1 MNRPALAA
9 MLLGLVA
16 ACRPAQVP
24 PPAPA
29 PTLRAESAGW
39 ESVTAGRYAVVPQ
52 ALMNLCRNPPPD
64 QLAVILADHAAE
76 HGPHRGHAI
85 VVRVN
90 PLGVGAFRAR
100 EPVPVGTVV
109 VKEKYDLDASESADP
124 VALATMTKREPGY
137 DPAHG
142 DWVYAFEESPPGES
156 PRVSRGRIDSCIDCH
171 HAAGDRDYLYRP
183 YLAGGTP
190 AELRQLPNSPK

>member
-1 MNRPALAA
+1 MSRTALAA
-9 MLLGLVA
+9 ALLGLVA

-29 PTLRAESAGW
+29 PSLRADSAAW
-39 ESVTAGRYAVVPQ
+39 PAVTDGRYVVPSV
-52 ALMNLCRNPPPD
+52 LMSLCMWPPPERV
-64 QLAVILADHAAE
+64 AAIRADEARE
-76 HGPHRGHAI
+76 HGPHIGHAI

-90 PLGVGAFRAR
+90 PLGVSAFRAR

-109 VKEKYDLDASESADP
+109 VKEKYDLDTPESAEP
-124 VALATMTKREPGY
+124 AAVAAMTKREPGY

-142 DWVYAFEESPPGES
+142 DWEYAFEEHAPGES

-183 YLAGGTP
+183 YLAGGG
-190 AELRQLPNSPK
+190 R